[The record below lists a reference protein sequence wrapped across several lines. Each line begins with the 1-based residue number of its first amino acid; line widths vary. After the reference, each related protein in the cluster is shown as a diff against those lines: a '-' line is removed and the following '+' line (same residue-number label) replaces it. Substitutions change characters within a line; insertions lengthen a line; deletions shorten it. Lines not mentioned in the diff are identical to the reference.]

1 MIIKPNLV
9 LYFCMMSSNYETT
22 SDSYRINYR
31 PYTTTN
37 TITNNDM
44 YNVNDLI
51 DKIFMQEEKR

>member
-22 SDSYRINYR
+22 SDSCRINYK

-37 TITNNDM
+37 IITNSDM
-44 YNVNDLI
+44 YNINDLI
-51 DKIFMQEEKR
+51 DKIFMQKEKR